1 LLICSQESYMSLTHA
16 LVRPPGDSF
25 AAAISSTNAAIDVTL
40 AQAQHAEYCQALAAA
55 GLIVEA
61 LPRDERFPDS
71 CFMQDPAVVIG
82 GRAVV
87 GRPGAPSR
95 QGEEDAAAAALTDR
109 FPLTRLIPPAT
120 LEGGD
125 VLILPDR
132 VVVGRSGRTNAAG
145 IAQLAVALARTGL
158 PVYAASVEPYL
169 HLLTA
174 VTYIGQGILLA
185 IEGWPLPPSLADLD
199 VLRVPLDEA
208 YAANSLG
215 IGEHVIVPAGYP
227 RMAALLAAR
236 EFDVLTVPTSE
247 FAKADGGVTCLSL
260 VW

>member
-1 LLICSQESYMSLTHA
+1 MTFTHA

-25 AAAISSTNAAIDVTL
+25 AAAISSTHAAIDIAL
-40 AQAQHAEYCQALAAA
+40 ARAQHAEYCQALAAA
-55 GLIVEA
+55 GLIVET
-61 LPRDERFPDS
+61 LPPDEHFPDS
-71 CFMQDPAVVIG
+71 CFMQDPAVIIAD
-82 GRAVV
+82 RAII

-95 QGEEDAAAAALTDR
+95 QGEEDAAAAALTGR

-145 IAQLAVALARTGL
+145 IAQLAVALAGTGL
-158 PVYAASVEPYL
+158 PVYAAPVEPYL

-174 VTYIGQGILLA
+174 VTHIGQGILLA
-185 IEGWPLPPSLADLD
+185 IEGWPLPPPLVDLD
-199 VLRVPLDEA
+199 VLRVPLEEA

-215 IGEHVIVPAGYP
+215 ISEHVIMPAGHS
-227 RMAALLAAR
+227 RSAAMLADR
-236 EFDVLTVPTSE
+236 GFTVLSVPMSE

>member
-1 LLICSQESYMSLTHA
+1 MAFTHA

-25 AAAISSTNAAIDVTL
+25 AAAISSTNAAIDVAL
-40 AQAQHAEYCQALAAA
+40 ARAQHTAYCQALAAA

-61 LPRDERFPDS
+61 LPSHERFPDS
-71 CFMQDPAVVIG
+71 CFMQDPAVVIA
-82 GRAVV
+82 GRAII

-95 QGEEDAAAAALTDR
+95 QGEEDALAAALADR

-145 IAQLAVALARTGL
+145 IAQLAVALAGTGL

-174 VTYIGQGILLA
+174 VTHLGQGVLLA
-185 IEGWPLPPSLADLD
+185 IEGWSLPPPLADLD
-199 VLRVPLDEA
+199 VLRVPPEQA

-215 IGEHVIVPAGYP
+215 IGEHVIVPAGHP
-227 RMAALLAAR
+227 RTETMLRAHG
-236 EFDVLTVPTSE
+236 FDILSVPMSE

-260 VW
+260 VG